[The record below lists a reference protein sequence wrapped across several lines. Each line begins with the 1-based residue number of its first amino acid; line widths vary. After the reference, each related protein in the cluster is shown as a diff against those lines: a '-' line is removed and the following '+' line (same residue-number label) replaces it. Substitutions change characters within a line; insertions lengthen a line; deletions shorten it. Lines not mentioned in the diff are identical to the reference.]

1 MNMIGLGYDAAYIG
15 DFTVNI
21 QRFGWIDMAIDL
33 TIVTALAV
41 LVYCRLKTIKF

>member
-1 MNMIGLGYDAAYIG
+1 MNMTGLGYDAAFIG

-21 QRFGWIDMAIDL
+21 QRLGWIDMTIDL
-33 TIVTALAV
+33 TIVTTLAV